1 MGRKL
6 GRMTEHPVISAL
18 RQQVDCYR
26 RLAKLAELQ
35 HVHVQ
40 QSQTE
45 QLLEVLAGRQ
55 EVLDQLKMFERTV
68 APERKRW
75 AEFLAGLLP
84 GARGAAESLLSET
97 RRLLEE
103 ITNADRNDALVLQQ
117 QKLNLGRQINQ
128 ASAARQVNRN
138 YAASAYSARP
148 ARVDVQR

>member
-1 MGRKL
+1 
-6 GRMTEHPVISAL
+6 MTEHPVISAL
-18 RQQVDCYR
+18 REQVDCYR

-45 QLLEVLAGRQ
+45 QLLEVLASRQ
-55 EVLDQLKMFERTV
+55 EVLDQLKLFEQTV
-68 APERKRW
+68 APQRKRW
-75 AEFLAGLLP
+75 AEFLAEVAP
-84 GARGAAESLLSET
+84 TARGAAETLLGET
-97 RRLLEE
+97 RRLLEQ
-103 ITNADRNDALVLQQ
+103 ITAADRNDALVLQQ

-138 YAASAYSARP
+138 YATSAYAARP